1 MSPTSNPTPL
11 MRQYLEWK
19 GKYPDALL
27 MFRLGDFYEMFYE
40 DAVLASRELDLTLT
54 TRDKN
59 KENPVPMCGVPHHTL
74 ETYVGRLV
82 EQGHK
87 VAICDQVE
95 DPRQA
100 KGIVRREVTRVVT
113 PGVILDLEQL
123 DARRPNYLAAITVR
137 PDGESGFGFAF
148 ADVSTGEFR
157 VTVLDGPAALE
168 AELARTRPRQVLV
181 PPGHGPSVAT
191 LLSSPTPLVEE
202 REVPGPSEGPAALL
216 AELAAAANGT
226 EADLDHL
233 PADTLAP
240 ALMVLRYL
248 ADTIPSGL
256 LPPLHLVAYRTSE
269 SMLLDEATL
278 AHLEV
283 FEPLMGTDKKATLL
297 AAVDHTVTAM
307 GGRAIRR
314 ALAYPFQNVE
324 AITRRQDAVERLLEA
339 GTRRKEIQRMLKQVG
354 DLERLARRL
363 AHAVANP
370 KDLAALRR
378 SLQLM
383 PDLAS
388 LLEGLHHPES
398 DLGRDLSLL
407 DLGDDLLEDLADILA
422 EALVE
427 DPPATLK
434 DGGLFR
440 PGYHEELDRLVELS
454 RGGKDNI
461 LAIEERERARTGIS
475 SLKVKYNKVFGYY
488 IEVTKANLAQVPEDY
503 TRKQTL
509 ANAERFVT
517 PELAHYETMVLE
529 AEDKRLAL
537 EQRLF
542 SDLCANLAEHSDR
555 ILALAHAVAEVDLL
569 CSFAE
574 LAGRNDYVRPKIVP
588 EPVLE
593 INEGRHPVVERM
605 LPAGAFVPND
615 TSLDADSQQL
625 LIITGP
631 NMAGKS
637 TIIRQVALITLLA
650 HTGSFVPAADA
661 TVGITDRIFTRVG
674 ASDNLARGE
683 STFMVEMKETA
694 RILEQATSSSLVILD
709 EIGRGTSTFDGMSL
723 AWAVAEHL
731 HDRIRAR
738 TLFAT
743 HYHELCGMAEL
754 KPRVR
759 NYAVLVKEWK
769 DDIVFLHKLAPGGVN
784 RSYGIKVAK
793 LAGLP
798 KTVIRRAEEILKLL
812 EKNRRPADTAQL
824 SLFDLVASKSK
835 KRSRGSQSHVPH
847 SPTAATDSLD
857 PVGSQTS
864 AAAETGPSRYGTAGS
879 HPASGSAGRPGTQ
892 ESHPALELLART
904 DPDTLTPKQALDLL
918 YRLKKE
924 LDPSRTSD

>member
-1 MSPTSNPTPL
+1 

-19 GKYPDALL
+19 GRYPDALL

-40 DAVLASRELDLTLT
+40 DAVLASRLLDLTLT

-74 ETYVGRLV
+74 EGYVARLV
-82 EQGHK
+82 ESGQK

-95 DPRQA
+95 DPKQA
-100 KGIVRREVTRVVT
+100 KGIVRRAVTRVVT
-113 PGVILDLEQL
+113 PGVILDMEQL
-123 DARRPNYLAAITVR
+123 DARRPNYLAALAPR
-137 PDGESGFGFAF
+137 QEGQRGFGYAF

-157 VTVLDGPAALE
+157 ITVLDGPEALD

-181 PPGHGPSVAT
+181 PPGHADSLKTLFSPPGPM
-191 LLSSPTPLVEE
+191 VEE
-202 REVPGPSEGPAALL
+202 RRLPDGDEDKTTLL
-216 AELAAAANGT
+216 AMLSQFTEQPVSDLA
-226 EADLDHL
+226 HL
-233 PADTLAP
+233 PADALAP
-240 ALMVLRYL
+240 AAMVIQYL
-248 ADTIPSGL
+248 ADTIPSGV
-256 LPPLHLVAYRTSE
+256 LPPLHLVVYQTSD
-269 SMLLDEATL
+269 SMVLDEATL

-283 FEPLMGTDKKATLL
+283 FDPLMGTDRSATLL
-297 AAVDHTVTAM
+297 SAIDRTVTAM
-307 GGRAIRR
+307 GGRALRR
-314 ALAYPFQNVE
+314 ALAYPLKDIDALN
-324 AITRRQDAVERLLEA
+324 RRLDAVERLLEA
-339 GTRRKEIQRMLKQVG
+339 GTKLRDIQKLLKQVG

-363 AHAVANP
+363 AHGVAGP

-378 SLQLM
+378 SLEVM
-383 PDLAS
+383 PELDQVLSS
-388 LLEGLHHPES
+388 LHAPQA

-407 DLGDDLLEDLADILA
+407 GLGGDLLEDMAHKLSQ
-422 EALVE
+422 ALVD
-427 DPPATLK
+427 DPPGTVK

-461 LAIEERERARTGIS
+461 LAIEERERKQTGIS

-488 IEVTKANLAQVPEDY
+488 IEVTKANLAQVPENY

-517 PELAHYETMVLE
+517 PELARYESLVLE

-542 SDLCANLAEHSDR
+542 SELCSDLARDRDR
-555 ILALAHAVAEVDLL
+555 IARLASALSEVDLL
-569 CSFAE
+569 CGFAA
-574 LAGRNDYVRPKIVP
+574 LAGSRDYVRPELTA
-588 EPVLE
+588 EPLLD
-593 INEGRHPVVERM
+593 IKEGRHPVVEQK
-605 LPAGAFVPND
+605 LAPGAFVPND
-615 TSLDADSQQL
+615 TYLDAETQQL
-625 LIITGP
+625 LIVTGP

-650 HTGSFVPAADA
+650 HTGSFVPASKARIG
-661 TVGITDRIFTRVG
+661 VTDRIFTRVG

-694 RILEQATSSSLVILD
+694 RILAQATSSSLVILD

-731 HDRIRAR
+731 HDRSRAR
-738 TLFAT
+738 TMFAT

-759 NYAVLVKEWK
+759 NFAVLVKEWK

-798 KTVIRRAEEILKLL
+798 KSVIARAEEILKLL
-812 EKNRRPADTAQL
+812 EKNRRPSDAAQL
-824 SLFDLVASKSK
+824 SLFDLVASKDRRK
-835 KRSRGSQSHVPH
+835 GRSRPMAAAIHPSVQNASPQSA
-847 SPTAATDSLD
+847 SPE
-857 PVGSQTS
+857 QTS
-864 AAAETGPSRYGTAGS
+864 QPSHQALAAEPDPSRYGAQETALPS
-879 HPASGSAGRPGTQ
+879 PR
-892 ESHPALELLART
+892 SHPALALLAET
-904 DPDTLTPKQALDLL
+904 DPDALTPKQALDLL
-918 YRLKKE
+918 YRLKEK
-924 LDPSRTSD
+924 L